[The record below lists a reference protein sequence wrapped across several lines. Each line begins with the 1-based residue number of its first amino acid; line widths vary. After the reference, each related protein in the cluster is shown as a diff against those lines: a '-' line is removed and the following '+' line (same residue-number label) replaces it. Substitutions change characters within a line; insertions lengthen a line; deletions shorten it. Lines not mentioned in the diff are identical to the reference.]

1 MRKKILKCI
10 SLATVLALSV
20 SVLAGCG
27 GDKSYDYD
35 LDDYVK
41 VGNYKD
47 LTYTKTKVSV
57 SNIEVQQEINNRL
70 ENAKTT
76 EEVKKGTVKKG
87 DTINVSYEGKI
98 DGKTFNGGSSDSY
111 DITVG
116 QTSMIDGFVE
126 GLIGKKVGE
135 TVTLNL
141 KFPDDYQNEDVA
153 GKDVVFTVTIKSK
166 KVETTPEYNLDFVKK
181 NSDCKTLEEYEKS
194 VKEDLLKDK
203 KEQAK
208 NASMQELW
216 TKIISKSEVKKY
228 PEEELKTIKTTLKDN
243 LKQQIESTG
252 ATFED
257 YLKQQNTDEKTINK
271 QIKEYAQ
278 QRVLNEMVIYSIA
291 RAEDLEVTDKEY
303 KDYMDDMLESSGIDE
318 KTFKSTYGMTVE
330 EYCENE
336 GLRPAL
342 LYNKVMEKIYDDYS
356 KAK

>member
-1 MRKKILKCI
+1 MRKKVLKCI
-10 SLATVLALSV
+10 SLATVLVLSV

-47 LTYTKTKVSV
+47 LTYSKVKVSV
-57 SNIEVQQEINNRL
+57 SDAEVQQEINNRL

-98 DGKTFNGGSSDSY
+98 DGKSFNGGSSDSY
-111 DITVG
+111 DIVVG

-126 GLIGKKVGE
+126 GLIGKKIGE

-166 KVETTPEYNLDFVKK
+166 KVETTPKYNLDFVKK

-208 NASMQELW
+208 
-216 TKIISKSEVKKY
+216 KY
-228 PEEELKTIKTTLKDN
+228 PEEELNAIKTTTKDN
-243 LKQQIESTG
+243 LKQQIESSG

-278 QRVLNEMVIYSIA
+278 NRVLNEMVIYSIA